1 MSIHPETLK
10 LHRTLRHLSQADL
23 ATASKVSKK
32 TISRIETGEAKPDGI
47 RQNTVE
53 GLAKALDI
61 TPEALARS
69 PQADRQDA
77 RSVDDRLRSI
87 RMRKIVDIIEQRK
100 ALEYEL
106 VAQRYDIPM
115 RALFEVMPLCFT
127 LLAEL
132 SLKKR
137 RQRLEDLDKAFD
149 GYAML
154 LPKHLPHGHVAYSDF
169 EKATGDEEDSIAS
182 NDLFGAKLPEDDW
195 SNAYQYG
202 FDPQDSNPFFDFLR
216 ELADD
221 LEDEIVE
228 LEGVNLPSLLPEY
241 SVCDGDFGRLTSGDQ
256 RARFALL
263 RGYAHVA
270 DIPQKLRGDDASAER
285 TAWLADRVPED
296 KWVEEEKR
304 NADFS
309 AMLADLGIDDL
320 LPAPKDTPPSATN
333 TGDV

>member
-53 GLAKALDI
+53 RLAKALDS

-87 RMRKIVDIIEQRK
+87 RMRKIVDIIEQGK

-115 RALFEVMPLCFT
+115 RALLEIMPLCFT

-137 RQRLEDLDKAFD
+137 RQRLEDLAEAFD
-149 GYAML
+149 GYTTL

-182 NDLFGAKLPEDDW
+182 NDLFGAKMPEDGF
-195 SNAYQYG
+195 SSAYEHG
-202 FDPQDSNPFFDFLR
+202 FDPESSNPFYDFLY

-221 LEDEIVE
+221 LDPEIVE
-228 LEGVNLPSLLPEY
+228 LDGVLNSYLLPEY
-241 SVCDGDFGRLTSGDQ
+241 SVCNGDLERLTGGAR
-256 RARFALL
+256 RADYALL

-270 DIPQKLRGDDASAER
+270 DIPKKLRGDDASAER
-285 TAWLADRVPED
+285 TAWLEDHVPEE
-296 KWVEEEKR
+296 KWEEEEKSH
-304 NADFS
+304 ADFS
-309 AMLADLGIDDL
+309 ARLADLGIDDL
-320 LPAPKDTPPSATN
+320 LPAPKDTPPSATS
-333 TGDV
+333 TGDA